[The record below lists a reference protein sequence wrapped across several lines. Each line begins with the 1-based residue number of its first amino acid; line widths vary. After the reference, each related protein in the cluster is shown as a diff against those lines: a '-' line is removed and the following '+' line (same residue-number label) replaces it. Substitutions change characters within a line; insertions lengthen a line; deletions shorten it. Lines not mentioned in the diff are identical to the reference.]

1 MIRNLFHGSDKVV
14 EKPYLGGG
22 KRYNDY
28 GYGFYCTELLNMAKE
43 WSVDPSRDGFVNK
56 YEIETDG
63 LNILNLNDKK
73 YNILHWLTILLQ
85 NRTFDI
91 EAPLAKEA
99 KDYLISHYSVP
110 LDGVDIIIGYRAD
123 DSYFDFAQDFI
134 NGTISYR
141 QLSIAMRLGHL
152 GQQFVLVSEKAFERI
167 KYIGY
172 EPVKADVWYKKKK
185 ARDSKAKSDY
195 FNADKYRRIKGDI
208 YITDIIDEDIKIDDP
223 RLQ

>member
-43 WSVDPSRDGFVNK
+43 WSVGPNRDGYVNK
-56 YEIETDG
+56 YEIEVDG

-99 KDYLISHYSVP
+99 KDYLVAHYSIP

-134 NGTISYR
+134 SGAISYR

-167 KYIGY
+167 KYIDA
-172 EPVKADVWYKKKK
+172 EPVKANVWYKKKK
-185 ARDSKAKSDY
+185 ARDNKAKNDY
-195 FNADKYRRIKGDI
+195 FNADKYRRIKGDV
-208 YITDIIDEDIKIDDP
+208 YITDIIDEEIKEDDP